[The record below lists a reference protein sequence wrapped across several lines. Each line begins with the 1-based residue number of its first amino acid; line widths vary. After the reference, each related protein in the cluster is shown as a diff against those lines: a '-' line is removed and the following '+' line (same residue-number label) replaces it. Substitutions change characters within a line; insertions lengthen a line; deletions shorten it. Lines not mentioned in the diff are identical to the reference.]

1 MALGRPLGAKLFLE
15 GKEVPFIGATMTST
29 VGQASIAY
37 VDIVPHET
45 IMNIRP
51 RTKVEIFVR
60 NYMQTETEA
69 AGSAATQAFPYILAW
84 KGEVF
89 GYNFGK
95 TPTSRTFSLS
105 CIDHSS
111 YWDNCLAYFFN
122 AQQTQRAGASS
133 GSSVQAASD
142 IIKGK
147 EKFIPSFTSRASY
160 FKTRIE
166 QALKKEGSSDLDE
179 NKDFLDGV
187 IAVYK
192 DIGYVNEF
200 FKLADERLRISDQII
215 MKSSG
220 QLTKLLKESEALD
233 WFTGLPNNNS
243 GYATLRTV
251 IQDLMSILFHDFI
264 SAPFPAAT
272 ANGSMGKDSLGLP
285 SPKNVKK
292 SIGSFIFKPNLFMM
306 PPPACNIFF
315 PDEYS
320 SFQFQRNFF
329 KEPTRIIYMPEL
341 PARMGQGSAEVY
353 LPHVY
358 YPEAFSAFMKGRDG
372 TTLDSKYKGGSSFD
386 IPDKTDLS
394 YLKTYGTEVKDK
406 GSDKYNTINSGRVT
420 DYNYLSNEETM
431 KGIWLYRES
440 MLPMTSAF
448 RASLDK
454 DYSSKTAFMEN
465 IAKYLF
471 FKRRYQDRSLQITS
485 HLKMSVMPGFP
496 VLILDDSSANQ
507 NVLAYCASVTHR
519 IYATEGGYTNV
530 QLTYARYAE
539 EADTSSQNAAQ
550 TLTPPW
556 FDALIFGPEDAKASK
571 TTEGKVGKLKAQ
583 GYPAKLSDFYKT
595 LLGEKGATSLSNLYP
610 KEENTIVG
618 SITKLL
624 EKYRAKKKSGS
635 ADVMDFIASIT
646 ARDYIKM
653 KDYYKFFGAKTS
665 AKDVENE
672 SWITFT
678 GGSFD
683 RKGKADERA
692 DSLKADEI
700 NKYINTLKSTRGFRG

>member
-37 VDIVPHET
+37 IDVVPHET
-45 IMNIRP
+45 IMNIKP
-51 RTKVEIFVR
+51 RTNVEIFVR

-69 AGSAATQAFPYILAW
+69 SSSGSTQAFPYILAW

-122 AQQTQRAGASS
+122 AQQTQRAGVSS
-133 GSSVQAASD
+133 GSSVQDASD
-142 IIKGK
+142 IIRGK
-147 EKFIPSFTSRASY
+147 EKFIPAYMTRASY

-166 QALKKEGSSDLDE
+166 QALKKEGSSEIDVT
-179 NKDFLDGV
+179 KDFMDGV
-187 IAVYK
+187 IAIYK

-200 FKLADERLRISDQII
+200 FKIADERLRISDQII

-233 WFTGLPNNNS
+233 WFTGIPNNNS
-243 GYATLRTV
+243 GYSTLRSV
-251 IQDLMSILFHDFI
+251 VQDLMSILFHDFI

-272 ANGSMGKDSLGLP
+272 DNSVMGKDKTGLP
-285 SPKNVKK
+285 APKNVKR
-292 SIGSFIFKPNLFMM
+292 SIGNFIFKPNLFMM

-341 PARMGQGSAEVY
+341 PARMGQGAAAVY

-394 YLKTYGTEVKDK
+394 YLKTAGTEVADK
-406 GSDKYNTINSGRVT
+406 EGDSFNKLNNGRVT

-440 MLPMTSAF
+440 MLPITSSF

-454 DYSSKTAFMEN
+454 DYSAKTAFTEN

-556 FDALIFGPEDAKASK
+556 FDELIFGPVDAKASG
-571 TTEGKVGKLKAQ
+571 TTKDKVGKLKVQ
-583 GYPAKLSDFYKT
+583 GYPDKLSEFYRT
-595 LLGEKGATSLSNLYP
+595 LLGTKGATALTNLYP

-618 SITKLL
+618 SVAKLL
-624 EKYRAKKKSGS
+624 EKYRAKKLSGS
-635 ADVMDFIASIT
+635 SDVMDFIASIT
-646 ARDYIKM
+646 ARDYIRM
-653 KDYYKFFGAKTS
+653 KDYYKFFGATTTS
-665 AKDVENE
+665 KDVENE

-678 GGSFD
+678 GGALD
-683 RKGKADERA
+683 RKGKTDERA
-692 DSLKADEI
+692 STLKNTEI
-700 NKYINTLKSTRGFRG
+700 NNYINTLKSTRGFRG

>member
-37 VDIVPHET
+37 VDVVPHEA
-45 IMNIRP
+45 ILNIKP
-51 RTKVEIFVR
+51 RTRVEIFVR
-60 NYMQTETEA
+60 NYMQTESEA
-69 AGSAATQAFPYILAW
+69 TGKVPAQAFPYILAW

-122 AQQTQRAGASS
+122 AQQTQTGGLESA
-133 GSSVQAASD
+133 SSVQQAAD
-142 IIKGK
+142 IIKGN
-147 EKFIPSFTSRASY
+147 EKFIAATQARTSY
-160 FKTRIE
+160 FKIKIE
-166 QALKKEGSSDLDE
+166 QALKKEGSSEIDTS
-179 NKDFLDGV
+179 KDFMDGV
-187 IAVYK
+187 IAIYK
-192 DIGYVNEF
+192 DLGYVNEF
-200 FKLADERLRISDQII
+200 FKLADEKLRISDQIV

-220 QLTKLLKESEALD
+220 QLTKLLKESEALE
-233 WFTGLPNNNS
+233 WFTGLPGNNT
-243 GYATLRTV
+243 GYSSLRTV
-251 IQDLMSILFHDFI
+251 LQDLMSVLFHDFV

-272 ANGSMGKDSLGLP
+272 ASKNVGATGLP
-285 SPKNVKK
+285 DPKNVKK
-292 SIGSFIFKPNLFMM
+292 TVGSFLFKPNLFMM

-341 PARMGQGSAEVY
+341 PARMGQGAAGVY

-358 YPEAFSAFMKGRDG
+358 YPEAFSAFMKGRTGSTVD
-372 TTLDSKYKGGSSFD
+372 DKFKGDNSFD
-386 IPDKTDLS
+386 IPENKNLS
-394 YLKTYGTEVKDK
+394 DLKTVGAEVKDK
-406 GSDKYNTINSGRVT
+406 DGENYTKVNNGRVT
-420 DYNYLSNEETM
+420 DFNYLSNEETI

-440 MLPMTSAF
+440 MLPVTSVF
-448 RASLDK
+448 RAALDQSYENK
-454 DYSSKTAFMEN
+454 NAFTAN

-519 IYATEGGYTNV
+519 VYATEGGYTNV
-530 QLTYARYAE
+530 QLTYARGASE
-539 EADTSSQNAAQ
+539 EDTSSQKGAQ

-556 FDALIFGPEDAKASK
+556 FDELIFGPVDAEASK
-571 TTEGKVGKLKAQ
+571 TTEKKVGKLKVR
-583 GYPAKLSDFYKT
+583 GYPAALSGFYKT
-595 LLGEKGATSLSNLYP
+595 LLGDKGSKALSNLYP
-610 KEENTIVG
+610 EENTIVG
-618 SITKLL
+618 SVTKLL
-624 EKYRAKKKSGS
+624 EAYRAKKQSGS
-635 ADVMDFIASIT
+635 PDVMDFIASIT

-653 KDYYKFFGAKTS
+653 KDYYKFFGATTK
-665 AKDVENE
+665 AKDVEAE
-672 SWITFT
+672 SWIIFT
-678 GGSFD
+678 GGTFN
-683 RKGKADERA
+683 RAGKVDERA
-692 DSLKADEI
+692 DKLKNNPIIE
-700 NKYINTLKSTRGFRG
+700 YINTLKSTRGFRG

>member
-37 VDIVPHET
+37 VDIVPHQT

-51 RTKVEIFVR
+51 RTNVEIFVR

-69 AGSAATQAFPYILAW
+69 AADGSTQAFPYILAW

-89 GYNFGK
+89 GYTFGK

-122 AQQTQRAGASS
+122 AQQTQRAGAAA
-133 GSSVQAASD
+133 GSSVQDASD
-142 IIKGK
+142 IIKFNQ
-147 EKFIPSFTSRASY
+147 KFIPTYLSRASY

-166 QALKKEGSSDLDE
+166 QAIKKEGSSEFDTS
-179 NKDFLDGV
+179 KDFMDGV
-187 IAVYK
+187 IAIYK

-233 WFTGLPNNNS
+233 WFTGMPNNNS
-243 GYATLRTV
+243 GLSTLRTV
-251 IQDLMSILFHDFI
+251 VQDLMSLLFHDFI

-272 ANGSMGKDSLGLP
+272 ANNNMGKDALGLP
-285 SPKNVKK
+285 TPKNTKK
-292 SIGSFIFKPNLFMM
+292 SIGNFIFKPNLFMM

-341 PARMGQGSAEVY
+341 PARMNQGAAEVY
-353 LPHVY
+353 MPHVF
-358 YPEAFSAFMKGRDG
+358 YPEAFSAFMKSRDG
-372 TTLDSKYKGGSSFD
+372 VTLDSKYKGGGSFD
-386 IPDKTDLS
+386 IPNKTDLS
-394 YLKTYGTEVKDK
+394 HLKTVGTEVTDK
-406 GSDKYNTINSGRVT
+406 EGDNYTKMNNGRAT

-440 MLPMTSAF
+440 MLPVTSAF
-448 RASLDK
+448 RAALDTN
-454 DYSSKTAFMEN
+454 YASKNAFTEN

-530 QLTYARYAE
+530 QLTYARYTE
-539 EADTSSQNAAQ
+539 EMDTPSQNASQ
-550 TLTPPW
+550 SFTPPW
-556 FDALIFGPEDAKASK
+556 FDELIFGPVDAKASK
-571 TTEGKVGKLKAQ
+571 TTAPTVSGLKVQ
-583 GYPAKLSDFYKT
+583 GYPEKLSEFYKT
-595 LLGEKGATSLSNLYP
+595 LLGDKGATALTNLYP

-618 SITKLL
+618 SVIKIL
-624 EKYRAKKKSGS
+624 EKYRAKKASGS

-653 KDYYKFFGAKTS
+653 KDYYKFFGAKTTN
-665 AKDVENE
+665 KDVENE
-672 SWITFT
+672 SWITFA
-678 GGSFD
+678 GGNLN
-683 RKGKADERA
+683 RAGKADESA
-692 DSLKADEI
+692 SALKSNEI
-700 NKYINTLKSTRGFRG
+700 INYINTLKSTRGFRG